1 MNDTDLPDD
10 MPLPID
16 DFPLGDDAQPTD
28 DQAPT
33 LPVDQAPPEDGP

>member
-1 MNDTDLPDD
+1 MSDVTSD

-16 DFPLGDDAQPTD
+16 DFPLDDDAQPTE

-33 LPVDQAPPEDGP
+33 LPVDQSPEVQP